1 MRGLGILIL
10 VVVFFWI
17 VWPYIARW
25 LKRKAM
31 ERAEDY
37 MRVSMG
43 MPPRDK
49 KKKNKGSGEEAPGG
63 AYYQR
68 ERRNPFGPERYGREP
83 IIPKEYAEDVEFTE
97 TVDYSETRINLEN
110 KEKSEHKTR
119 ERFHESQIS
128 DAEWTEIKK
137 PRTK

>member
-10 VVVFFWI
+10 VVIFFWI
-17 VWPYIARW
+17 VWPWISKW

-31 ERAEDY
+31 EKAEDY
-37 MRVSMG
+37 MRVQMG

-49 KKKNKGSGEEAPGG
+49 KNRKSQQKSQT
-63 AYYQR
+63 QR
-68 ERRNPFGPERYGREP
+68 EYYSQTGNSQYTSRGYRKGP

-97 TVDYSETRINLEN
+97 TKDFSSTESINKGKGKVETY
-110 KEKSEHKTR
+110 
-119 ERFHESQIS
+119 HESQVS
-128 DAEWTEIKK
+128 DAEWTEVKK

>member
-10 VVVFFWI
+10 VVLFFWLL
-17 VWPYIARW
+17 WPKISRW

-37 MRVSMG
+37 MRASMG
-43 MPPRDK
+43 MPPRNKKRDK
-49 KKKNKGSGEEAPGG
+49 SRQNKEYEGNTSYGR
-63 AYYQR
+63 Q
-68 ERRNPFGPERYGREP
+68 RRNPFGPERYTEEP

-97 TVDYSETRINLEN
+97 MKDYSESYKNN
-110 KEKSEHKTR
+110 KEGEKT
-119 ERFHESQIS
+119 ETYHESQIS

-137 PRTK
+137 PRVK

>member
-10 VVVFFWI
+10 IVIFFWLI
-17 VWPYIARW
+17 WPALSRW

-37 MRVSMG
+37 MRSSMG

-49 KKKNKGSGEEAPGG
+49 KKRKSQWEQRSTSQDN
-63 AYYQR
+63 YYRQQNRNAVNR
-68 ERRNPFGPERYGREP
+68 EEP

-97 TVDYSETRINLEN
+97 IKEYSHTEINSGSSNKKET
-110 KEKSEHKTR
+110 
-119 ERFHESQIS
+119 FHESQIS
-128 DAEWTEIKK
+128 DAEWTEVKK
-137 PRTK
+137 PRSK